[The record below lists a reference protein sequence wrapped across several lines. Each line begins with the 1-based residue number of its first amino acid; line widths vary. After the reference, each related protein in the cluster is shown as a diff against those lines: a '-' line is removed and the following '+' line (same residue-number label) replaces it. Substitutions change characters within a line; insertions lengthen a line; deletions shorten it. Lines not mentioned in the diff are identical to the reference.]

1 MTTNP
6 SGPKTLNA
14 DPNVTP
20 LIDVL
25 LVLLIIFMV
34 IVPVAPRGLDAV
46 LPQQP
51 KSAQPAPPQTIVVQI
66 LAGPAGPTYKINDE
80 SMQGKAQLAGE
91 LNRIYSIRAE
101 KVLFV
106 KGDPTLDFA
115 AVAEVIDISRAI
127 GIDHVGI
134 VTPRLA
140 ATS

>member
-1 MTTNP
+1 
-6 SGPKTLNA
+6 
-14 DPNVTP
+14 
-20 LIDVL
+20 
-25 LVLLIIFMV
+25 
-34 IVPVAPRGLDAV
+34 
-46 LPQQP
+46 
-51 KSAQPAPPQTIVVQI
+51 VQI